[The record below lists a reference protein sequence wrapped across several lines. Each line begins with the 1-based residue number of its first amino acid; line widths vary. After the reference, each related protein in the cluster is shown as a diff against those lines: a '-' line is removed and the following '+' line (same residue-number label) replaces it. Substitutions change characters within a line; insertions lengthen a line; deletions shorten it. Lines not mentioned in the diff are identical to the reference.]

1 MFLTQLTDR
10 EIIVGKTQKG
20 VCQGVG
26 ISLKTQAVKYLLCA
40 SSSTSRAR
48 FAVPVS
54 AVEGVGEQIVLSRL
68 RPVFPKNC
76 ACLFLHLP
84 VYGFDGAFLG
94 EVLNLEL
101 KDFIA
106 TNLITSEGEY
116 PANAITACAD
126 AVLLKKEQPFPIGQR
141 IPAPM
146 LSLVTD
152 KKDSVVTKPILRTAI
167 EKRALIGFTL
177 SLPPFALDL
186 DPPRS
191 R

>member
-10 EIIVGKTQKG
+10 EITVGKTPKG

-54 AVEGVGEQIVLSRL
+54 AVESVGEQIVLSRL

-84 VYGFDGAFLG
+84 VYGFDGGFLG
-94 EVLNLEL
+94 EVLDLAI

-116 PANAITACAD
+116 PTNAITACAD

-146 LSLVTD
+146 LSLLTD
-152 KKDSVVTKPILRTAI
+152 KTDGLVTKPILRTAI
-167 EKRALIGFTL
+167 RKNTLVKLTL
-177 SLPPFALDL
+177 SLPPFRLYL
-186 DPPRS
+186 KE
-191 R
+191 